1 MTGIDDDLAAVTCS
15 HYARLTSV
23 PDIATGPVRL
33 TTPIPVDG
41 ALTLEAYWRWRRATP
56 ETAAS

>member
-1 MTGIDDDLAAVTCS
+1 MTGVDDAVADVTCP

-23 PDIATGPVRL
+23 PDTATGPVRL

-41 ALTLEAYWRWRRATP
+41 ALTLEAYWRWRNATP